1 MPNKASAK
9 TKLAKV
15 APKRSRRT
23 RDVGKR
29 LLVDAA
35 QKLLAAAPP
44 DEIGIREIGE
54 TAGVHPRFVAN
65 WFGSKVGLFRAVH
78 DARTQRI
85 SEKLS
90 TQTVLGQ
97 GDGSTLESIRGE
109 IVLVNWLIING
120 SKFES
125 VKEAFPAVNGIKQF
139 LINTMNLSEEAADKS
154 AQVIGSIVI
163 ADALLNAHIKSDYKP
178 IDLIL
183 HHLGAIDSNTS
194 REKAK

>member
-1 MPNKASAK
+1 M
-9 TKLAKV
+9 
-15 APKRSRRT
+15 
-23 RDVGKR
+23 
-29 LLVDAA
+29 
-35 QKLLAAAPP
+35 
-44 DEIGIREIGE
+44 
-54 TAGVHPRFVAN
+54 
-65 WFGSKVGLFRAVH
+65 
-78 DARTQRI
+78 
-85 SEKLS
+85 
-90 TQTVLGQ
+90 
-97 GDGSTLESIRGE
+97 
-109 IVLVNWLIING
+109 NG
-120 SKFES
+120 SKFDS